1 MHHLH
6 HSWTSAIL
14 GAVVVL
20 CRPRVLHNKGRSS
33 LHPGI
38 LGGIILSLLISSAV

>member
-6 HSWTSAIL
+6 HSRTSAIL